1 MRSRIRC
8 TVQCVSIPRVEYCGM
23 ALSTWLAFFVASWL
37 ISLSPGAG
45 AISCMTAGMRFGY
58 VLGLW
63 NIFGLQLG
71 LLLVLAIAGAGLG
84 AVLVAST
91 FAFATIKW
99 LGVGYLVWLG
109 IEQWRTPTT
118 PIGAGAG
125 AESGGSPRELLIRGF
140 LVNATNP
147 KGIIFMLAVLP
158 QFIDPGKPQLV
169 QYAACAATLVFTDLV
184 VMSAYTGLAA
194 RVLRLLREPGHLRA
208 MNRTFGGLFVAA
220 GALLATFRRAA

>member
-1 MRSRIRC
+1 MRVRFRL
-8 TVQCVSIPRVEYCGM
+8 EFHGM

-45 AISCMTAGMRFGY
+45 AISCMAAGMRFGY
-58 VLGLW
+58 VRGHW

-71 LLLVLAIAGAGLG
+71 LLLVLAVAGAGLG

-91 FAFATIKW
+91 LAFATIKW

-109 IEQWRTPTT
+109 IEQWRAPATPLVT
-118 PIGAGAG
+118 GAGG
-125 AESGGSPRELLIRGF
+125 DGGGSPRELLLRGF

-158 QFIDPGKPQLV
+158 QFIDPARPQFV
-169 QYAACAATLVFTDLV
+169 QYAVCAATLVFTDLV

-194 RVLRLLREPGHLRA
+194 RVLRLLREPSHLRA